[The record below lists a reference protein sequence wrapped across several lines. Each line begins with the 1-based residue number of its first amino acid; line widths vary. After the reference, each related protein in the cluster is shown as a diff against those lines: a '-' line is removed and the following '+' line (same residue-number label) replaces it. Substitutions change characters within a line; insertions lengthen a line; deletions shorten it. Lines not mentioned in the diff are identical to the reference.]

1 MFGRLNKLVFGGN
14 AFNKGFQISVE
25 DQKEF
30 LNKTPIPKDLFE
42 RSYNQY
48 LSQQFLM
55 NQSFIGRLVLNFFCF
70 LFIPF
75 YLIIEI
81 VKGFFIKETVT
92 SEETAVFPYKGR
104 YGQIIPEIILKK
116 YEVVEI
122 NFSEGS
128 GITSPNYRFIFIFL
142 FKYWFSPFF
151 VLKCLFKLS
160 FYNYI
165 IAKYN
170 SKMII
175 GSNEYSF
182 VSSILTEFC
191 YRNKVSHV
199 NVMHGEKL
207 FSITDS
213 WFQFDKFY
221 VWDEHYVKLF
231 KSLNA
236 YHDQFV
242 VEVPENLK
250 MNLNHNSNKD
260 YFLTYYLAGEDEE
273 LMKRIKLNLDKLN
286 KGKICI
292 RYHPRYNSPAKIST
306 IFSGYEIENPYDISL
321 KESFEKTLHVSALFS
336 TILLQGYLNGM
347 NVVIDNVAHDQ
358 EELNELRKMEYILL
372 KKDVGYLSEFIK

>member
-25 DQKEF
+25 DQKDF
-30 LNKTPIPKDLFE
+30 LEKTPNPKDLFQ
-42 RSYNQY
+42 RSYNQF

-55 NQSFIGRLVLNFFCF
+55 NQPFLGRLVLNFLSF

-75 YLIIEI
+75 YLIFEI
-81 VKGFFIKETVT
+81 IKGQFLKRTLI
-92 SEETAVFPYKGR
+92 SGNIAVFPYKGK
-104 YGQIIPEIILKK
+104 YDQIIPEVLLKN

-122 NFSEGS
+122 NFGDGS
-128 GITSPNYRFIFIFL
+128 GITKQNYSFIKDLL

-165 IAKYN
+165 IVKYN
-170 SKMII
+170 CKMVI

-191 YRNKVSHV
+191 SRNNVSHV

-213 WFQFDKFY
+213 WFQFDKFF
-221 VWDEHYVKLF
+221 VWDEHYIHLF
-231 KSLNA
+231 KSLKA
-236 YHDQFV
+236 YNNQFV
-242 VEVPENLK
+242 VEVPKNLK
-250 MNLNHNSNKD
+250 MDLNHNRNKD

-273 LMKRIKLNLDKLN
+273 LMKKIKLNLDKLN

-292 RYHPRYNSPAKIST
+292 RYHPRYNSPAKILA
-306 IFSGYEIENPYDISL
+306 IFSDYVIENPFETSL
-321 KESFEKTLHVSALFS
+321 KESFEKTLHVCALFS

-347 NVVIDNVAHDQ
+347 NVVIDNMAHDDD
-358 EELNELRKMEYILL
+358 ELNELRKMEFILL
-372 KKDVGYLSEFIK
+372 KKPVGYLSEFIH